1 MQRCASEAREC
12 RECRECR
19 ERRTS
24 VLLQVQALQEAPGKE
39 APRLGLGSLKQ

>member
-12 RECRECR
+12 R
-19 ERRTS
+19 TS
-24 VLLQVQALQEAPGKE
+24 VPLRVQALQKAPGKE